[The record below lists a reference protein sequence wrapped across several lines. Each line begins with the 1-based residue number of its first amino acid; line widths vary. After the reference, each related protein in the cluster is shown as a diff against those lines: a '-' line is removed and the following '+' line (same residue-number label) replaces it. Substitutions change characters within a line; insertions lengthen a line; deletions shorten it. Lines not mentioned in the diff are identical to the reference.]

1 MTDKKIEF
9 PDKKSQLNASWVQI
23 QRSSLRELE
32 VLTSTNPSA
41 MRLLLVLIRHMD
53 GQNAVIMS
61 RETMGKLMGTSA
73 RTAIRALNF
82 LKEGK
87 WIETIR
93 IGNITA
99 VVINARVAW
108 TQHSKLRSAAIFQAT
123 IVAAVDEQETAILNQ
138 APLRK
143 IPVLIPPELAVIADE
158 GDVCSDE
165 QGEE

>member
-1 MTDKKIEF
+1 MKAQNIGL
-9 PDKKSQLNASWVQI
+9 PDNNQKPNSTWVQI
-23 QRSSLRELE
+23 QRSALKELE
-32 VLTSTNPSA
+32 TLATINPSS
-41 MRLLLVLIRHMD
+41 MRLLLVLIRYMD
-53 GQNAVIMS
+53 VQNAVVMS
-61 RETMGKLMGTSA
+61 RETMAKLTGQSRATVV
-73 RTAIRALNF
+73 RALAYLRKHNWVEVI
-82 LKEGK
+82 KV
-87 WIETIR
+87 
-93 IGNITA
+93 GNITA

-143 IPVLIPPELAVIADE
+143 IPMLIPPELAVIADE